1 MTDKK
6 KTDLDV
12 LEAMI
17 GTMMGD
23 FGPLAVQEFR
33 QMVLPNLKK
42 SWRPPQKGLSDA
54 EFDATVAKIK
64 EELPYFV
71 AWLTH
76 PDRNLPDLS
85 PDWFLAGRN

>member
-1 MTDKK
+1 MTYKK

-12 LEAMI
+12 LEAII

-23 FGPLAVQEFR
+23 LGPLAVQELR
-33 QMVLPNLKK
+33 QMVLPKLKM
-42 SWRPPQKGLSDA
+42 SWRPQKEFSDA
-54 EFDATVAKIK
+54 EFDATVAKLR
-64 EELPYFV
+64 EELPYFL

-85 PDWFLAGRN
+85 PDWFLARRN